1 VTKLQ
6 HILIPID
13 GSESAL
19 KAVSFGGTLAS
30 LLNAQVTVLLV
41 QDERSVVAKAW
52 NTPAGVSNIGSPQ
65 GSAEEARSA
74 IEQAALEHEF
84 TDARAALGE
93 TPAGVKVAQIWGH
106 PARDICRYAKENDVD
121 LIVMGSHG
129 RTGLKKLLLGSV
141 SHAVVNTA
149 ACAVTIIR

>member
-1 VTKLQ
+1 MTKLQ
-6 HILIPID
+6 HILVPID
-13 GSESAL
+13 GSEGSL
-19 KAVSFGGTLAS
+19 KAASFGGNMAS
-30 LLNAQVTVLLV
+30 LLHAQLTILLI

-52 NTPAGVSNIGSPQ
+52 NTSANDSSLASPQ
-65 GSAEEARSA
+65 GSVEEARAA

-84 TDARAALGE
+84 TDTRAAIGDV
-93 TPAGVKVAQIWGH
+93 PAGVNIAQIWGH
-106 PARDICRYAKENDVD
+106 PARDICRYANENDVD

-149 ACAVTIIR
+149 GCAVTIVR